1 MISAIALDL
10 GSTSVKAGLL
20 DRNGELIHIVA
31 TLAPR
36 IVVSGGHYESDA
48 LAYATAAEQVL
59 GECAQQA
66 GDCRTLGLCSQRSS
80 FLIWEPATGQP
91 LTPLI
96 SWQDNRGAASCE
108 ALCAHE
114 HSIRALTGLPLTPYY
129 FAPKLRILLQ
139 DNPAWRSR
147 LEQGDLLTGTLDTF
161 LIWRWSGGKHFVTDA
176 SMAARTLLMDIRQQQ
191 WSPQL
196 CELFGIPPGI
206 LAEIRPS
213 AGLQLLLENGLTL
226 QASVGDQSAALIA
239 SVSNDR
245 AEALVNLGTGGF
257 VVRYLPGEK
266 SALTGYL
273 HTLVYQDNAR
283 HGHLA
288 IEGTLNSIA
297 AALAPY
303 PVRECRFED
312 FATGSMTR
320 HCEASGVGMPP
331 PHLFP
336 QSAGYASNVSE
347 ADDIFCLAE
356 PSGLGAPYFAS
367 SCYAA
372 CLPDPFHNDLGIR
385 FSRPVEHLTQQ
396 RIAALLLEGIIF
408 RVARILEDF
417 HRDSAIES
425 VYLSG
430 GLSELA
436 CLQQGIAGC
445 VPFDV
450 YRLEQ
455 KDASLCGAAMLAAG
469 MEPACHGAKEKIQP
483 PPDTVSLQEKY
494 RRWKDWLDGLLAEI
508 PAP

>member
-1 MISAIALDL
+1 MTSSIISAIALDL
-10 GSTSVKAGLL
+10 GTTSVKAGLL
-20 DRNGELIHIVA
+20 DLNDDLVHIVA
-31 TLAPR
+31 TPAPR

-48 LAYATAAEQVL
+48 LAYAAAAEQVL
-59 GECAQQA
+59 EECAKQA

-80 FLIWEPATGQP
+80 FLIWEQATGKP

-108 ALCAHE
+108 ALRTHE

-139 DNPAWRSR
+139 DNPAWQAR
-147 LEQGDLLTGTLDTF
+147 LERGELKVGTLDTF

-213 AGLQLLLENGLTL
+213 AGLDLLLENGLTL

-239 SVSNDR
+239 SVSEDR

-257 VVRYLPGEK
+257 VVRYLPNEK
-266 SALTGYL
+266 TALTGYL
-273 HTLVYQDNAR
+273 HTLVYQDSAR
-283 HGHLA
+283 HAHLA

-312 FATGSMTR
+312 FA
-320 HCEASGVGMPP
+320 
-331 PHLFP
+331 
-336 QSAGYASNVSE
+336 

-469 MEPACHGAKEKIQP
+469 MEPACHGVRKKLQP
-483 PPDTVSLQEKY
+483 PSNTAPLQEKY